1 MAQITWICNK
11 CGNKYGRRR
20 CRLATWHEGVCDIC
34 GREVPVTEPRD
45 FGGFRKVP
53 KIEKP
58 VCRRCGAVLDWQSD
72 KYCRCCYEDLFE

>member
-1 MAQITWICNK
+1 MAQIAWVCNK

-34 GREVPVTEPRD
+34 GKEVPVTEPRD

-58 VCRRCGAVLDWQSD
+58 VCIRCGAALDWQSD
-72 KYCRCCYEDLFE
+72 KYCRYCYEDLFE